1 MFIDIKRFLMFD
13 KGIKLILSSLL
24 IFVSTLLSI
33 YAANPDDVV
42 GLWKTADGK
51 GLIEISKS
59 KDGTYQGKIVGGE
72 PRKDANGNPI
82 KTDVN
87 NPDPSKRNRPTIG
100 IVIMT
105 NFRFDGD
112 DQWTDGLIYNP
123 EDGKEYKCKMWLDDP
138 KTLNIR
144 GYVGFSLLGRTE
156 KWTKIK

>member
-24 IFVSTLLSI
+24 IFVSTLLSL

-42 GLWKTADGK
+42 GLWKTANGK

-59 KDGTYQGKIVGGE
+59 KDGTYQGKVVGGE
-72 PRKDANGNPI
+72 ARKDANGNPI

-105 NFRFDGD
+105 NFTFDGD

-144 GYVGFSLLGRTE
+144 GYIGFSLLGRTE